1 VLATCQPRISRPN
14 VRSRHTFKKQIIASS
29 YIAASNDL
37 VPERW
42 GLLSLD
48 PLAGWI
54 SPFGSIL
61 SLCIRARP
69 EHPRSVSDPL
79 GWTILSPSEE
89 NATAKQGYE
98 RRSPIAYNLPLGACT
113 PIHAF
118 ETCPTRTQPTS
129 LKRGC
134 SIIPQH
140 RVSCRWSTPQ
150 KRLPRSSTIV
160 SCRWSTPQR
169 RLPRSLRSCPVG
181 GLRTKAITKI
191 IYRIALGRSRRR
203 AQWPR
208 TRHSDELFNELE
220 RSSQRKPVPADHRA
234 VNRHQPWRCHH

>member
-61 SLCIRARP
+61 SLGIRARP
-69 EHPRSVSDPL
+69 EYPRSVSDPL

-160 SCRWSTPQR
+160 SCRWSTPQK
-169 RLPRSLRSCPVG
+169 RLPRSS
-181 GLRTKAITKI
+181 
-191 IYRIALGRSRRR
+191 IALRWVDRGVALSGQGRATPTNCSTNWNDRRNANGR
-203 AQWPR
+203 
-208 TRHSDELFNELE
+208 
-220 RSSQRKPVPADHRA
+220 
-234 VNRHQPWRCHH
+234 QPTIVL

>member
-1 VLATCQPRISRPN
+1 MLATCQPRISRPN
-14 VRSRHTFKKQIIASS
+14 VRSRHTFKKQIISSS
-29 YIAASNDL
+29 YIAVSIDL

-42 GLLSLD
+42 GLLSLN

-61 SLCIRARP
+61 SLGIRARP
-69 EHPRSVSDPL
+69 EYPRSVSDPL

-181 GLRTKAITKI
+181 GLRHKG
-191 IYRIALGRSRRR
+191 RLPRSSIALRWVDRGVALSGQGRATPTNCSTNWNDRRNANGR
-203 AQWPR
+203 
-208 TRHSDELFNELE
+208 
-220 RSSQRKPVPADHRA
+220 
-234 VNRHQPWRCHH
+234 QPTIVL

>member
-1 VLATCQPRISRPN
+1 MLATCQPRISRPN

-61 SLCIRARP
+61 SLGIRARP
-69 EHPRSVSDPL
+69 EYPRSVSDPL

-89 NATAKQGYE
+89 NATAKRGYE

-118 ETCPTRTQPTS
+118 ETCPSRTQPTS

-140 RVSCRWSTPQ
+140 RVSCQWSTPQ
-150 KRLPRSSTIV
+150 SDY
-160 SCRWSTPQR
+160 QDH
-169 RLPRSLRSCPVG
+169 LRSCPVG
-181 GLRTKAITKI
+181 GLRHKGD
-191 IYRIALGRSRRR
+191 YQDHLSHCVGSIAASRTVAKDAPLRR
-203 AQWPR
+203 TVQR
-208 TRHSDELFNELE
+208 TGTIVATQTGASRPSCYESASTLAMSSLKTTFSTAMGSTSRH
-220 RSSQRKPVPADHRA
+220 A
-234 VNRHQPWRCHH
+234 